1 MATAQQNSPELHVG
15 SNVYTRNGE
24 KIGRL
29 RFMVV
34 NPDTAS
40 VSHLV
45 LEKGMML
52 ASDALAPVN
61 SVGRVLHRGI
71 FLNLS
76 AEDVAELPEFAEG
89 RYLQHQRG
97 DHDGGGNERGG
108 GGGGGGG
115 GRHGGGGG
123 GGGGRRGK
131 GRYRRHRDRGHDRD

>member
-1 MATAQQNSPELHVG
+1 MSTQNNTPELHVG
-15 SNVYTRNGE
+15 SNVYTRTGE

-34 NPDTAS
+34 NPTSAS

-52 ASDALAPVN
+52 ASDALAPVD

-71 FLNLS
+71 FLNLTKD
-76 AEDVAELPEFAEG
+76 EVNELPEFAESN
-89 RYLQHQRG
+89 YLQRG
-97 DHDGGGNERGG
+97 QGG

-115 GRHGGGGG
+115 S
-123 GGGGRRGK
+123 RRGK
-131 GRYRRHRDRGHDRD
+131 GRYRRHRDRD